1 MHPTRTRRTAVRT
14 ALVVLTAVL
23 AVFAAAAPASAGAPI
38 GFATEAL
45 GEDYC
50 TLYST
55 AGEAEWAEIGV
66 EPTVN
71 VTGKAWTSFHRD
83 GRICLGVEPHD
94 RHLEVVAYD
103 KDAPVDVEYVPMP
116 ERDNGI
122 EYAFALTADE
132 TASIDYLTVAVCRT
146 EPVTGTQPPHCDGK
160 IVIAPP
166 A

>member
-1 MHPTRTRRTAVRT
+1 MHPTRTLRTAVRT
-14 ALVVLTAVL
+14 ALVVLTALL
-23 AVFAAAAPASAGAPI
+23 AVFAAANPASAAAPV

-45 GEDYC
+45 GEDQC

-55 AGEAEWAEIGV
+55 AGEADWAEFGV

-71 VTGKAWTSFHRD
+71 VTGKAWTSFFRD
-83 GRICLGVEPHD
+83 GRICLGVEPSA
-94 RHLEVVAYD
+94 RHLEFVAYD
-103 KDAPVDVEYVPMP
+103 KDAPVDVEYLAMP
-116 ERDNGI
+116 ERDTGF

-146 EPVTGTQPPHCDGK
+146 EPSTGTQPQCDGK